1 MHLWLLK
8 WWWFKVGDS
17 FFATHEVG
25 DFNGENGGAISKW
38 QIINGQLTR
47 TESLSLQSVY
57 PAHFVVD
64 AEKNLAITANYGGG
78 AVTVVAMDNGSL
90 SHVVQVEFLTFSGQ
104 GISQSIKVNV
114 TFLE

>member
-1 MHLWLLK
+1 MKNTFFYLWKL
-8 WWWFKVGDS
+8 FQVGDS

-25 DFNGENGGAISKW
+25 DFNGENGGALSKW

-64 AEKNLAITANYGGG
+64 VEKNLAITANYGGG
-78 AVTVVAMDNGSL
+78 AITVVAMDDGSL
-90 SHVVQVEFLTFSGQ
+90 SHVVQVESKLLLS
-104 GISQSIKVNV
+104 NL
-114 TFLE
+114 FLECYNS

>member
-1 MHLWLLK
+1 M
-8 WWWFKVGDS
+8 
-17 FFATHEVG
+17 
-25 DFNGENGGAISKW
+25 
-38 QIINGQLTR
+38 NGQLTR

-90 SHVVQVEFLTFSGQ
+90 SHVVQVEFLTCFFVMAFPFFQYQCHTSC
-104 GISQSIKVNV
+104 IIAVIKI
-114 TFLE
+114 

>member
-1 MHLWLLK
+1 M
-8 WWWFKVGDS
+8 
-17 FFATHEVG
+17 
-25 DFNGENGGAISKW
+25 
-38 QIINGQLTR
+38 NGQLTR

-90 SHVVQVEFLTFSGQ
+90 SHVVQVEFLTRFLLWHLSFFQ
-104 GISQSIKVNV
+104 YQCHTSSIVAVVKI
-114 TFLE
+114 